1 MMRPMPSSGRA
12 SFAQQ
17 GIWLN
22 ELRTEMHDAYHLPF
36 TLSFDGQ
43 LDTASLRTACATVVD
58 RHGVLSQAF
67 GERDGI
73 AYVVPAGRA
82 PQMPHVD
89 LSGLPSGQLEAELES
104 HLGRAVQQ
112 PFDLRNGP
120 LLRLTLY
127 FLGPSRHVL
136 LVVAHHLIFDGLSME
151 IFTRDL
157 LHSYELT
164 VSGRERAFPELRHS
178 ADEYAVAEERQVAA
192 ILPDARRFWRDRWS
206 EPQPMLLPGLAGPV
220 RDVDAGEQ
228 VEFSIDGSQRDTLL
242 DVCRDLDITE
252 FDFLIASL
260 HCLLYRY
267 GNDLPVVTIA
277 LGLRPQEYSENIGS
291 FAQELPFAGPVE
303 PGMTFRGFAVCLHAS
318 LRELYQYR
326 MVPLNQAMIGLRP
339 SALHTAVSLSYLRVE
354 SAITLPRLQVD
365 VDRLPNSWV
374 RGALWTL
381 ARSGD
386 SALTIIVRYPIRALT
401 RDGVQRIAGHWR
413 HLIEQVTANPD
424 ASIDSLSVLSAAER
438 EQLSAYPNQ
447 TQAVPDTESDRQT
460 QPDLATDAEVE
471 EVGQIWREVLKMSD
485 IGIRDSLFD
494 LGVDSLAVNRIS
506 SVIYRKMGV
515 DIPLEVFY
523 DSPTI
528 IEISNIVA
536 RARRE
541 A

>member
-58 RHGVLSQAF
+58 RHGVLAQAF

-73 AYVVPAGRA
+73 AYVVPAESA
-82 PQMPHVD
+82 PQLRHVD

-157 LHSYELT
+157 LNSYALT
-164 VSGRERAFPELRHS
+164 VSGRERALPELRHL
-178 ADEYAVAEERQVAA
+178 AEEYAAAEERQIAA

-220 RDVDAGEQ
+220 REVDAGEQ

-242 DVCRDLDITE
+242 DVCHDLDITE

-267 GNDLPVVTIA
+267 CNDLPVVTIA

-303 PGMTFRGFAVCLHAS
+303 PGMTFRGFAVSLHAS

-326 MVPLNQAMIGLRP
+326 MVPLNQAMTGVRP

-354 SAITLPRLQVD
+354 STITLPRLQVD

-374 RGALWTL
+374 RGALWIL
-381 ARSGD
+381 VRAGE
-386 SALTIIVRYPIRALT
+386 SALTIIVRYPTRALT
-401 RDGVQRIAGHWR
+401 RDSAERIAGHWH
-413 HLIEQVTANPD
+413 HLIEQATANPD
-424 ASIDSLSVLSAAER
+424 ASIDALSVLSAADR
-438 EQLSAYPNQ
+438 EQVLTYSNQ
-447 TQAVPDTESDRQT
+447 TPAVPETES
-460 QPDLATDAEVE
+460 DLATDAEVK
-471 EVGQIWREVLKMSD
+471 EVGQIWREVLKVSD
-485 IGIRDSLFD
+485 IGIRDNLFD
-494 LGVDSLAVNRIS
+494 LGVDSLTVNRIS

-528 IEISNIVA
+528 IDISNLVA